1 MQDTTTF
8 KLIERISTLLRSEER
23 KKYAA
28 IGLHPIHVQVLDYL
42 ANCNYCSDTPAAV
55 TEYFGLTKGTVS
67 QSLQVL
73 ERKGYINKNQ
83 DSGDGRVI
91 HLTLTARGEQLLT
104 EIQALDVFAQAEEAL
119 ASQEFSTIGEA
130 LKTTLLALQ
139 KVNDVKSFGV
149 CHTCINFD
157 EEDNH
162 YLCKLTQL
170 PLSRSDAD
178 KICREHILAEAE

>member
-1 MQDTTTF
+1 MQDLNTF
-8 KLIERISTLLRSEER
+8 RLIERISTLLRSEER

-28 IGLHPIHVQVLDYL
+28 IGLHPIHVQVLNYL
-42 ANCNYCSDTPAAV
+42 DNCNRHSDTPASV

-67 QSLQVL
+67 QSLQIL
-73 ERKGYINKNQ
+73 ERKGYIDKNQ
-83 DSGDGRVI
+83 DGEDGRVV
-91 HLTLTARGEQLLT
+91 HLALSGRAIKLLN
-104 EIQALDVFAQAEEAL
+104 EIQVLDVFAQAEEAL

-139 KVNDVKSFGV
+139 KANDSKSFGV

-162 YLCKLTQL
+162 YLCKLTLL
-170 PLSRSDAD
+170 PLSRSDAN
-178 KICREHILAEAE
+178 KICREHILAEVK